1 MTHISEIIQNILV
14 EWAHRVHNG
23 MPNPKNTQHIQELRE
38 SMEELNLPNKVIY
51 EVIQNLINEDEDDK
65 YSSIGYGRYKLKGKE
80 KDPDADVYTKTD
92 AGKYVKSADQKSDD
106 EKPETKKTKI
116 DANPYDKKD
125 DEKDKDSKKSVSVK
139 GKKLN
144 NVNEKHYEKEI
155 DPPTNDD
162 GSYIGKPADA
172 QLKGDAK
179 PLTRKD
185 IETHFPPGVP
195 KKYIDVMVRLL
206 NAKGKKPNGKYIDM
220 TDVMSGVGAGA
231 MPAQAAEVFTM
242 IAASMNDEQF
252 NGLMEVVNTHYGNF
266 ENPKDAL
273 FDRSWLESVSGA
285 RKVIRDFASPDE
297 ISHAAW
303 DTVDDVEA
311 MGLPYGEKGF
321 STDAYFRTKSG
332 ELIEVSLKK
341 DSTVM
346 FASPSAGGH
355 VEGEVFKTLET
366 KNPKLVK
373 YYNKINDEIKEL
385 NKIKPKPTTE
395 IKKLKVIKER
405 ITEQGFNELY
415 GSDNPANPFYAQ
427 KLQNESAE
435 RMGYEMKQED
445 LDKVSDISDD
455 ELNNMSGTRDM
466 STKAY
471 PINYLKGV
479 QEVMKKIPAPI
490 TRRKFDALMKQNP
503 ELKKIVGGGE
513 KYFNKLMTA
522 SNKMLS
528 AVGDGN
534 AKSRVERHLKVT
546 SDFEQ
551 AFLEMSMDRSTPA
564 GKIMYEQTMKMISEK
579 FPLKAMMNGEEKM
592 ALGGLAGSP
601 EVFKEMFGINS
612 DTGKPYTYDEL
623 EKKLEIRGDRLVFV
637 AEGGEEIIV
646 ADFVVRN
653 KGKGYNSINSSTFEM
668 KLPDDMKRR
677 LYCTNLKMAEKTGTS
692 REEFRK
698 TLSADELK
706 TQNKLRDGTK
716 SSPPMGACK

>member
-1 MTHISEIIQNILV
+1 MEFLPKQLVKEWSWRLDSGMPDWSNPLHLV
-14 EWAHRVHNG
+14 EL
-23 MPNPKNTQHIQELRE
+23 KNLLIERKFPHQFIDTLLNNLNELKFSNQSSFMKYKKKHKMR
-38 SMEELNLPNKVIY
+38 PDTKVTIGDK
-51 EVIQNLINEDEDDK
+51 ETTAGEADPTHKDSDDK
-65 YSSIGYGRYKLKGKE
+65 DTE
-80 KDPDADVYTKTD
+80 
-92 AGKYVKSADQKSDD
+92 
-106 EKPETKKTKI
+106 
-116 DANPYDKKD
+116 
-125 DEKDKDSKKSVSVK
+125 

-144 NVNEKHYEKEI
+144 KVDEEHYKEKI
-155 DPPTNDD
+155 DPPTDKD
-162 GSYIGKPADA
+162 GNYKGKPKDA
-172 QLKGDAK
+172 PLKKGAK

-185 IETHFPPGVP
+185 IEKHFPPGVP
-195 KKYIDVMVRLL
+195 KKYIDVLVRLL
-206 NAKGKKPNGKYIDM
+206 NAKAKKPNGKYIDM
-220 TDVMSGVGAGA
+220 TNVMSGVGAGA

-242 IAASMNDEQF
+242 IAASMSDEQF
-252 NGLMEVVNTHYGNF
+252 NGLMEQVNQHHGNF

-273 FDRSWLESVSGA
+273 FDKSWLESIAGA
-285 RKVIRDFASPDE
+285 RKVIRDFAAPDE

-332 ELIEVSLKK
+332 KLIEVSLKK

-373 YYNKINDEIKEL
+373 YYNKVNSEIEKL
-385 NKIKPKPTTE
+385 NKIKPKPTAK
-395 IKKLKVIKER
+395 IKKLKAIRER
-405 ITEQGFNELY
+405 IKEQGFNELY
-415 GSDNPANPFYAQ
+415 GQDNPANPFYAQ
-427 KLQNESAE
+427 KQQNKSAD
-435 RMGYEMKQED
+435 RMGYEMKQDD
-445 LDKVSDISDD
+445 LDKVSNISDD
-455 ELNNMSGTRDM
+455 ELNKMSGTREM

-471 PINYLKGV
+471 PIDYLKGV
-479 QEVMKKIPAPI
+479 QQVMKQIPPPI
-490 TRRKFDALMKQNP
+490 TRRKFDAFMKKNP
-503 ELKKIVGGGE
+503 DLKKLVGGGE
-513 KYFNKLMTA
+513 KYYNKLMTA
-522 SNKMLS
+522 ANKMLS
-528 AVGDGN
+528 AVGDKK
-534 AKSRVERHLKVT
+534 AQERVDRHLKIT
-546 SDFEQ
+546 TDFEQ
-551 AFLEMSMDRSTPA
+551 AFLATSMDRSTPA
-564 GKIMYEQTMKMISEK
+564 GKIMYDQTMKMISEK

-601 EVFKEMFGINS
+601 EVFSEMFGNNP

-677 LYCTNLKMAEKTGTS
+677 LYCTNLKIAKKKGMS

-698 TLSADELK
+698 TLSTSELK
-706 TQNKLRDGTK
+706 NQNKLRDGTK
-716 SSPPMGACK
+716 SNSPMGACK